1 MGLLDQILGG
11 MTGGN
16 VSGQSMRGQSAG
28 GGMGNALVALLPVVL
43 SMLANRQGGGMGGAA
58 SGMGGLGGLGGS
70 GGLGSL
76 IEQMTRSGFGQQ
88 ANSWVGTGANEPLPP
103 DAWSDVLGS
112 DRLGA
117 IAAQAGLSEEQTRTG
132 LSDLMP
138 EVVDRLTPG
147 GQMPAVDQLL
157 SSIDEYERRLH
168 GAETTRG

>member
-11 MTGGN
+11 MTGN
-16 VSGQSMRGQSAG
+16 ASGQSRMGGQTG
-28 GGMGNALVALLPVVL
+28 GGMGNALVALLPIVL

-58 SGMGGLGGLGGS
+58 PAGMGGSGGAGGLGG
-70 GGLGSL
+70 L
-76 IEQMTRSGFGQQ
+76 IEQMTRSGYGQQ
-88 ANSWVGTGANEPLPP
+88 AASWVGTGTNEPLSP

-117 IAAQAGLSEEQTRTG
+117 IATQAGLSEEQTRTG

-147 GQMPAVDQLL
+147 GQMPATDQLL
-157 SSIDEYERRLH
+157 SSIDEYAQRLT
-168 GAETTRG
+168 AETARG

>member
-11 MTGGN
+11 LSGN
-16 VSGQSMRGQSAG
+16 VSGQSTMRGQAAG
-28 GGMGNALVALLPVVL
+28 GGMGNALIALLPVVM
-43 SMLANRQGGGMGGAA
+43 SMLANRQGGGMGGGSALG
-58 SGMGGLGGLGGS
+58 GMGGA

-112 DRLGA
+112 DRLAA
-117 IAAQAGLSEEQTRTG
+117 IATQAGLSEEQTRTG

-168 GAETTRG
+168 G